1 MMKWWKT
8 WAFLLL
14 LCVGVLLPFLILF
27 FIADLTTS
35 AFFILAGY
43 LTCFVHACSD
53 SLQIIH
59 TTKRCHCSTVKG
71 QTGPILNIHLHI
83 YLSRRKKQVPLLLS
97 KLVLLETLKKSG
109 KPSVSNLFKVHWEKQ
124 IKEYFWVF
132 FLNINISL
140 FSNSIKPFCLYV
152 CIQRC
157 KLIAS
162 KKENGGGCF
171 IHDEIQYIKEWCYST
186 LM

>member
-1 MMKWWKT
+1 MSLEIGLKCSLFLMTFYMYCRKIDPELKSGWGFFFF
-8 WAFLLL
+8 FLLL

-83 YLSRRKKQVPLLLS
+83 YTPRRRKKVPLLLS
-97 KLVLLETLKKSG
+97 KLVLLRG
-109 KPSVSNLFKVHWEKQ
+109 KPSVLNLHKTFQGSLRETNQ
-124 IKEYFWVF
+124 RILLGVF
-132 FLNINISL
+132 
-140 FSNSIKPFCLYV
+140 P
-152 CIQRC
+152 
-157 KLIAS
+157 
-162 KKENGGGCF
+162 
-171 IHDEIQYIKEWCYST
+171 QYKYIPLLE
-186 LM
+186 